1 MADWT
6 VEQASRIAAPQ
17 EVQVIIRRS
26 DGALRRPTTIWIVS
40 DGDRVFVR
48 STNGRTAPW
57 FRGATASVTGQ
68 IVSGGRPT
76 EVTFA
81 EAIDADLPTVDN
93 AYRRKYGHY
102 AGIVDHLVTPGP
114 RGATLQVRPV

>member
-17 EVQVIIRRS
+17 EVQVITGRS
-26 DGALRRPTTIWIVS
+26 DGSRRRPTTIWIVS

-48 STNGRTAPW
+48 STNGRTAAW
-57 FRGATASVTGQ
+57 FRGATASGTGQ

-76 EVTFA
+76 DVTFT
-81 EAIDADLPTVDN
+81 EAADADLPTVDS
-93 AYRRKYGHY
+93 AYRQKYGHY
-102 AGIVDHLVTPGP
+102 AGIVDHLLTPGP
-114 RGATLQVRPV
+114 RGATLQVRPD